1 MNDRNQQSNKNP
13 LEDDMTGKEHDRQ
26 GIDKAPGE
34 ETAQDLQNVVSET
47 QRGKNKVDGDPS
59 KESDQPIK
67 QSRD

>member
-13 LEDDMTGKEHDRQ
+13 SEDDMTSKGHDRQ

-34 ETAQDLQNVVSET
+34 ETAQDQQNVVSET

-59 KESDQPIK
+59 KDSDQPIE
-67 QSRD
+67 QSRH